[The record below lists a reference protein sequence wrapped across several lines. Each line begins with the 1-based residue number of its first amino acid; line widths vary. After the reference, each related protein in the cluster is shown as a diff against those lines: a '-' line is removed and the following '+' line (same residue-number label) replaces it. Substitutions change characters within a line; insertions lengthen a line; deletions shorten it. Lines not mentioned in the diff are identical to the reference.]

1 MKLTVNNKEAEVQD
15 GCTIAGLAVQ
25 LALPEKGVAVAVNN
39 KMVPRTEW
47 TEHVLQ
53 SGDSL
58 VVIKAACGG

>member
-1 MKLTVNNKEAEVQD
+1 MKLTVNNKEAEVRD